1 MNGLDLFFD
10 FVLQSVGYFITSYFL
25 FSIFG
30 RRKKVGY
37 GLLAVLFLSNLLPVI
52 QAASNLELGAL
63 ILLLVYNVG
72 PVFFAALI
80 FASITGGI
88 PIIKIKKR
96 KVLKSLPTSIQ
107 TKQMNKRTSL
117 IVILA
122 SLIAGGSAYFIFEDM
137 TFYLILSF
145 AVIGF
150 IFGLLLLI
158 QTEKISKEQV
168 ILCVGRHKEKIYSYQ
183 IPLQATKIE
192 ITDFFKDDR
201 YIIDRIGEVSIQT
214 LEGKIEK
221 DYLYWLATG
230 DKVSIEKPLFEL
242 NILPYQDDLDLFEKY
257 HIKHVWFNE
266 SSSGKLEKVKEKMIK

>member
-52 QAASNLELGAL
+52 QTSSNLELGAL

-145 AVIGF
+145 AFIGF

-230 DKVSIEKPLFEL
+230 DKVSVTEPLYEL
-242 NILPYQDDLDLFEKY
+242 NFLAYQDDLDAFEKY

-266 SSSGKLEKVKEKMIK
+266 LRSGKLEKTKEKLIK